1 MSDFVAAMI
10 FPQWQGAGRSIGYA
24 AGTRFL
30 GSLLPSSLPQHDVAC
45 DAGTEPLAIQE
56 RVKGLDILARQADR
70 AAALRQTLPIG
81 PVLTIGGDCA
91 ADLTTA
97 AWAHEQRPG
106 DVALIWIDGHADLNT
121 PASSPS
127 GHFHGMVVRSLMGE
141 GPASLVRHVARPYA
155 PHQVFYISA
164 RDCDPAESDDIAR
177 LDLFRLSAPDRIDDL
192 IAAITGRGL
201 SRIHL
206 HLDLD
211 VLDPEIFPYVGVPAA
226 RGLTVEALC
235 HALQR
240 LREDFP
246 LAGAAI
252 TELNLIDGED
262 SAQARA
268 ARPALQKILAEGFG
282 L

>member
-10 FPQWQGAGRSIGYA
+10 FPQWQGAARPIGYA

-30 GSLLPSSLPQHDVAC
+30 SSLLPSSLTQHYVAC
-45 DAGTEPLAIQE
+45 EASAVPLAIQDH
-56 RVKGLDILARQADR
+56 VKGLDILARQADR
-70 AAALRQTLPIG
+70 AAVLRQMLPAG

-97 AWAHEQRPG
+97 AWMNGQMPG

-141 GPASLVRHVARPYA
+141 GPASLIRHVPRPYA
-155 PHQVFYISA
+155 PHQVFYVSA
-164 RDCDPAESDDIAR
+164 RDCDPSEDDDIAR
-177 LDLFRLSAPDRIDDL
+177 LELFRLSEPDKVDDL
-192 IAAITGRGL
+192 IAAISGRGL
-201 SRIHL
+201 SRIYL

-211 VLDPEIFPYVGVPAA
+211 ALDPGVFPYIGVPAA
-226 RGLTVEALC
+226 KGLTIETLC
-235 HALQR
+235 RLLQR
-240 LREDFP
+240 LRQHFP

-252 TELNLIDGED
+252 TELNLADGD
-262 SAQARA
+262 DARA
-268 ARPALQKILAEGFG
+268 AQPALQKILSEGFG

>member
-10 FPQWQGAGRSIGYA
+10 FPQWQGAARTIGYA
-24 AGTRFL
+24 AGTRLL
-30 GSLLPSSLPQHDVAC
+30 GSLLPPSLPQHDVAC
-45 DAGTEPLAIQE
+45 DASAEPLVFQDH
-56 RVKGLDILARQADR
+56 VKGLDILARQADR
-70 AAALRQTLPIG
+70 AAALRRTLPAG

-97 AWAHEQRPG
+97 AWAHEQMPD

-141 GPASLVRHVARPYA
+141 GPVALIRHVACAYA

-164 RDCDPAESDDIAR
+164 RDCDSAESDDIAR

-192 IAAITGRGL
+192 IAAIAGRGL
-201 SRIHL
+201 SRIYL

-211 VLDPEIFPYVGVPAA
+211 VLDPEAFPYVGVPAA
-226 RGLTVEALC
+226 QGLTVEALC
-235 HALQR
+235 RVLQH
-240 LREDFP
+240 LRRHFP

-252 TELNLIDGED
+252 TELNLANDD
-262 SAQARA
+262 DARA
-268 ARPALQKILAEGFG
+268 AQPALRKILSEGFG